1 MLIVI
6 TITSILGVTIV
17 VWLANRIL
25 PFQVCPIC
33 AGVFGTWVGLLAAY
47 FLGYPI
53 DLVVPALLMGGSV
66 VGVAYQLEKKLLVEP
81 TDWRTPLFWKTIFI
95 PAGFVAAYSILI
107 QWWGTFFV
115 VYIFLLLVSFVFLSP
130 RKQNAVHTGTVEELK
145 KKMEDCC

>member
-6 TITSILGVTIV
+6 TITSILGVTIA

-25 PFQVCPIC
+25 PFQICPIC
-33 AGVFGTWVGLLAAY
+33 AGVSGTWVGLLAAY
-47 FLGYPI
+47 FSGYQI
-53 DLVVPALLMGGSV
+53 DLVVPELLMGGSV
-66 VGVAYQLEKKLLVEP
+66 AGVAYQLEKKLFVES

-107 QWWGTFFV
+107 QWWSAFFV
-115 VYIFLLLVSFVFLSP
+115 VCIFLLLVSFVFLSP
-130 RKQNAVHTGTVEELK
+130 RKQNAVHAGTVGELK